1 MKLSLVIPV
10 YNEEKNLD
18 EFYETTKK
26 ELKKIKYELIFIN
39 DGSKD
44 KSLEVLKDLAK
55 KDKKVKII
63 SFSRNFGKEA
73 AIYAGLKNIT
83 GEYTAII
90 DSDLQQHP
98 KYLIEM
104 YNELEESE
112 EYDSICMCQAK
123 RKENFMVSF
132 IKKIGYRLMDAV
144 TDVKFVNGASD
155 FRMFRRNVL
164 NAILEMSERNRFSKG
179 IFSWV
184 GFNTKYMT
192 YEVMERKA
200 GKTSWSLKSL
210 ISYGVDGFVGFTTK
224 PLRVSTYI
232 GFLTS
237 LIAFIYFIIIL
248 LQTLI
253 TGKDIPGYASMM
265 CVILFLGGI
274 QLLCMGIV
282 GEYLARTYIES
293 KERPIYIEKE
303 RINFSDK
310 EN

>member
-44 KSLEVLKDLAK
+44 KSLEVLKSLAE

-132 IKKIGYRLMDAV
+132 IKKIGYKLMDAV

>member
-1 MKLSLVIPV
+1 MKLSVIIPV
-10 YNEEKNLD
+10 YNEEKTLKD
-18 EFYETTKK
+18 FYKVITE
-26 ELKKIKYELIFIN
+26 ELKKIKYELIFVN
-39 DGSKD
+39 DGSSD
-44 KSLEVLKDLAK
+44 ESLIVLKELS

-73 AIYAGLKNIT
+73 AIYAGLKNSS
-83 GEYTAII
+83 GMYTAII
-90 DSDLQQHP
+90 DSDMQQHP
-98 KYLIEM
+98 KYLVEM
-104 YNELEESE
+104 YNELDVNSE
-112 EYDSICMCQAK
+112 IDSVCMIQAK
-123 RKENFMVSF
+123 RKENFMVS
-132 IKKIGYRLMDAV
+132 IVKKLGYKIMDSA

-164 NAILEMSERNRFSKG
+164 NAIIELSERNRFSKG

-184 GFNTKYMT
+184 GFETKYMY
-192 YEVMERKA
+192 YEVLERKA
-200 GKTSWSLKSL
+200 GKSSWSLKKL
-210 ISYGVDGFVGFTTK
+210 LAYGLDGFVGFTTK
-224 PLRVSTYI
+224 PLKISTYI
-232 GFLTS
+232 GFFTS
-237 LIAFIYFIIIL
+237 LVAFIYFIIIL

-253 TGKDIPGYASMM
+253 AGKDLPGYASMM

-310 EN
+310 KN

>member
-44 KSLEVLKDLAK
+44 KSLEVLKSLAK

-232 GFLTS
+232 GFITS

-274 QLLCMGIV
+274 QLLCIGIV

>member
-1 MKLSLVIPV
+1 MQLSLVIPV
-10 YNEEKNLD
+10 YNEEKILE

-44 KSLEVLKDLAK
+44 KSLGVLKSLAK

-73 AIYAGLKNIT
+73 AIYAGLKNST

-132 IKKIGYRLMDAV
+132 IKKIGYKLMDAA

-224 PLRVSTYI
+224 PLRISTYI
-232 GFLTS
+232 GFITS

-274 QLLCMGIV
+274 QLLCMGII

-310 EN
+310 KN

>member
-44 KSLEVLKDLAK
+44 KSLEVLKSLAK

-132 IKKIGYRLMDAV
+132 IKKIGYKLMDAV

-274 QLLCMGIV
+274 QLLCIGIV

-310 EN
+310 ED